1 MAVEFWIV
9 QGPMYKF
16 CTRPMPMKSVAAAP
30 LLARKLGVALLCGRA
45 DSGNLLQ
52 LRHQNCVTSNKAG
65 IAAAGFG
72 IANQRRPV

>member
-16 CTRPMPMKSVAAAP
+16 CTRPTPVKSVAAAP
-30 LLARKLGVALLCGRA
+30 LPRKLGVALLCGRA

-52 LRHQNCVTSNKAG
+52 LRRQNCATSNKAG